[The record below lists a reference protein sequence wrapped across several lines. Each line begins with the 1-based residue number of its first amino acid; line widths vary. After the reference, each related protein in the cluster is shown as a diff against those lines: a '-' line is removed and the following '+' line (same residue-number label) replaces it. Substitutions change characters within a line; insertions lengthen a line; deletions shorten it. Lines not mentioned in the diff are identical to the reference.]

1 MEEIEEIMEEDEYTA
16 VDLDS
21 MRQRIVEFASGRV
34 IFVGHSFEIRIGR
47 TSRGNLCVELIRYQD
62 KFDSTITDRWIYT
75 APYMFSGNDVAII
88 AEKVYTYF
96 DRITQAN
103 SDIVEVRYYPDH
115 IRREYFI
122 EVHNQG

>member
-1 MEEIEEIMEEDEYTA
+1 MEEIEEIMEEDEYMA
-16 VDLDS
+16 ADLDE

-34 IFVGHSFEIRIGR
+34 LFVGNSFEIHIGR
-47 TSRGNLCVELIRYQD
+47 LSRGNLCVELVKYQD
-62 KFDSTITDRWIYT
+62 KFDSTITGRWVYT
-75 APYMFSGNDVAII
+75 TPDMFSGDDVAKI
-88 AEKVYTYF
+88 AEQVYRYF

-115 IRREYFI
+115 IRRQYYI